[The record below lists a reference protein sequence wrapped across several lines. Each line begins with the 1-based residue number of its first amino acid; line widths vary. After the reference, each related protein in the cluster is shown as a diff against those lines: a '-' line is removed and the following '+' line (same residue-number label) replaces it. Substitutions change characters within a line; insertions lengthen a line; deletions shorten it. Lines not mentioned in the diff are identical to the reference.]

1 MRVLVSGEPYLSSL
15 MLISSTSTKNNNKDN
30 DENSLIVSQFSIISS
45 PNNKLKYFFFSN
57 QSLLQLDFVF
67 WDYKEKAP
75 FLKST
80 NVVISTLSRWKH

>member
-45 PNNKLKYFFFSN
+45 PNNKLKYFFSN